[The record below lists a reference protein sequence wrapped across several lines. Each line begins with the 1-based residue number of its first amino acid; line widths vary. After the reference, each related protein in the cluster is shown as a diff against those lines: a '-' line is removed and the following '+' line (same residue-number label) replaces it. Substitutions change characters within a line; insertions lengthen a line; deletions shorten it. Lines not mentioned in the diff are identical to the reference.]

1 MYQKRET
8 KLYWDTSKSSSEQ
21 PNRLAEEG
29 PVKLQFQDHFLEC
42 EGSMVLLYWE
52 NDRSTAR
59 IGTIIKVN
67 DDETNTIVFRP
78 YGWQEKSKKNITLP
92 GKIYL

>member
-1 MYQKRET
+1 M
-8 KLYWDTSKSSSEQ
+8 
-21 PNRLAEEG
+21 
-29 PVKLQFQDHFLEC
+29 KLQFPDHFLEC

-78 YGWQEKSKKNITLP
+78 YGWQGKSKKTHHTT
-92 GKIYL
+92 GKDILVKEEDV